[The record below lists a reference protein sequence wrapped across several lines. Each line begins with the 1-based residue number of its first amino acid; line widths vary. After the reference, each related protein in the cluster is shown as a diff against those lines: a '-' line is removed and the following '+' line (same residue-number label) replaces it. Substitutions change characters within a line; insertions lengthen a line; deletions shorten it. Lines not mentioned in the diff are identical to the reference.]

1 MIASIP
7 SAVLQGVDGCPV
19 VVEVHVANGLPGFT
33 VVGLP
38 DAAVRESRDRVR
50 ASFASSGLPWPRR
63 RITVNLAP
71 SAIPKGGAGLDLP
84 IALGVLVASGVV
96 APEAVAGYAF
106 VGELGLDGSLRGVPG
121 ALALADALRSH
132 RLVVAV
138 EDGPEASLGG
148 GTCLTAPNLVEVVAR
163 CTGRRPWPGP
173 PPATTGPQGTDDG
186 SGAAGDLAE
195 VRGHL
200 LARRALE
207 VAATGGH
214 HLLMVGP
221 PGAGKTLLANRL
233 PGLLPDLDDATAR
246 VATRIRSAAGIGGA
260 TTSLLRRPPFRAP
273 HHGLSAVAMIGGGT
287 GALRPGEVSLA
298 HGGTLFLDELG
309 EFPTTVLDALR
320 QPLEDG
326 VVRVSRSHG
335 SSTCPARFLLVAAMN
350 PCPCGEGGVPGGCRC
365 PPAARARYGRRL
377 SGPLLD
383 RFDITLRIDRPA
395 DTELLDRDPGES
407 TAVVAARVAEARARA
422 GARGVPT
429 NAELDGPALD
439 RATPLDDR
447 ATACLEAHLRSGK
460 LSARGLL
467 RVRRLAR
474 TVADLDGAGD
484 TVESRHVSEALFL
497 RGGRDLLFGEETR

>member
-63 RITVNLAP
+63 GITVNLAP

-84 IALGVLVASGVV
+84 IALGVLVASGVL
-96 APEAVAGYAF
+96 ASEAVAGYAF

-138 EDGPEASLGG
+138 EDGPEASLSG
-148 GTCLTAPNLVEVVAR
+148 GTCFTAPNLVEVVAR

-173 PPATTGPQGTDDG
+173 AAAPNGPHATDDG
-186 SGAAGDLAE
+186 SVAAGDLAE

-246 VATRIRSAAGIGGA
+246 VATRIRSAAAVGGA

-287 GALRPGEVSLA
+287 GSLRPGEVSLA
-298 HGGTLFLDELG
+298 HTRVYQCH
-309 EFPTTVLDALR
+309 PT
-320 QPLEDG
+320 
-326 VVRVSRSHG
+326 
-335 SSTCPARFLLVAAMN
+335 
-350 PCPCGEGGVPGGCRC
+350 RC
-365 PPAARARYGRRL
+365 PPTRA
-377 SGPLLD
+377 PL
-383 RFDITLRIDRPA
+383 
-395 DTELLDRDPGES
+395 
-407 TAVVAARVAEARARA
+407 
-422 GARGVPT
+422 
-429 NAELDGPALD
+429 
-439 RATPLDDR
+439 
-447 ATACLEAHLRSGK
+447 
-460 LSARGLL
+460 
-467 RVRRLAR
+467 
-474 TVADLDGAGD
+474 
-484 TVESRHVSEALFL
+484 
-497 RGGRDLLFGEETR
+497 